1 MRTLLLADDN
11 VTVQRVIALT
21 FAREP
26 VRVVTAS
33 DGHQAMDRVVVDRP
47 DIVLAG
53 TTLPQ
58 VNGYD
63 LARFVKSKAESRNVP
78 VLLLSGAF
86 ETVDEV
92 QLKSSGANGVIEK
105 PVEPLAVISR
115 VKELLGITAE
125 GDATSPAA
133 ARPGQP
139 VSASD
144 PGPPALLPTV
154 PRLVTSTRPPP
165 PVEPR
170 RDAPESSAA
179 GAADDYLDSLESAF
193 DTLDQQ
199 LAGHHPTSQATH
211 GGDPGRAPMPPATH
225 RNPAPPLGRMAPADP
240 RSPGKRPAEG
250 DDSGNPVYEVDEDWF
265 TQAPPRDGSDTNEN
279 LRPPALQVPPPAD
292 KAQPEDDLDDGWF
305 AEDVRAGDVRELEQ
319 RQLAGEMGILQVPE
333 VPEVPGV
340 PGVPAYEPIARTL
353 PIDWFTIGGSQPARQ
368 SAPGSVERVASVPQE
383 PPVIEVR
390 TVAPIAGSQPDG
402 PPGPVADDFAALLAF
417 ERGEQAVP
425 PMIEPII
432 HAVTPDITPE
442 MLEQI
447 ATTVADRLTGSIR
460 VEPQAP
466 EITGEM
472 IKMLAFLVAAA
483 LKDTIRVE
491 PTAPE
496 ISDEML
502 KSIAWLVS
510 GHLRDQIRVEPAAP
524 VLTDA
529 IVVQIAGMVAERLTD
544 RVHVE
549 SKAPEITD
557 GMLDRMGGMV
567 ANWLKDS
574 VRVEPAAPQLDD
586 GMLERIGAT
595 IADRLRDSVH
605 VEAKA
610 PEITDAMLERVSAT
624 VAARLKDSIRVE
636 PAIPELN
643 GPMLDQI
650 AGTVAERL
658 RDTVRDSVRVETV
671 APAVTGDML
680 EHIAHRVSE
689 HLRAGLQTAP
699 KPEISD
705 ETLDRVAA
713 RVADR
718 VRDSFSIDELRDPI
732 TAAIRDTVRT
742 VVAETS
748 ERLVRE
754 EIERI
759 KARAQ

>member
-86 ETVDEV
+86 ETVDEA

-115 VKELLGITAE
+115 VKELLGITSG
-125 GDATSPAA
+125 GDAASTAV
-133 ARPGQP
+133 ARTGLPG
-139 VSASD
+139 SASD
-144 PGPPALLPTV
+144 VGPSAPLPTA
-154 PRLVTSTRPPP
+154 PRLVTSTRPMPP
-165 PVEPR
+165 EDPPR
-170 RDAPESSAA
+170 EAPEA
-179 GAADDYLDSLESAF
+179 GDARAGDDYLESLETAF
-193 DTLDQQ
+193 NNLDQQ
-199 LAGHHPTSQATH
+199 LAG
-211 GGDPGRAPMPPATH
+211 RVPATASQH
-225 RNPAPPLGRMAPADP
+225 RNPAPPLGRTAPADP
-240 RSPGKRPAEG
+240 RSPGKRPADG

-265 TQAPPRDGSDTNEN
+265 
-279 LRPPALQVPPPAD
+279 
-292 KAQPEDDLDDGWF
+292 
-305 AEDVRAGDVRELEQ
+305 AEDPKAGEGRELEQ
-319 RQLAGEMGILQVPE
+319 RQLAAEMGISQVPE
-333 VPEVPGV
+333 VPEA
-340 PGVPAYEPIARTL
+340 AYEPIARTL
-353 PIDWFTIGGSQPARQ
+353 PIDWFAIGGSKPARP
-368 SAPGSVERVASVPQE
+368 SEPGRVERVASVPQE

-390 TVAPIAGSQPDG
+390 TVAPIAGSRPDG
-402 PPGPVADDFAALLAF
+402 APGRVADDFAALLAF
-417 ERGEQAVP
+417 ERGEKAVP
-425 PMIEPII
+425 PMIEPIM
-432 HAVTPDITPE
+432 HAATPDITPE

-447 ATTVADRLTGSIR
+447 ATTVADRLTGSIH
-460 VEPQAP
+460 VEPKAP

-472 IKMLAFLVAAA
+472 IKLLALLVAGT
-483 LKDTIRVE
+483 LKDTIRVD
-491 PTAPE
+491 PAAPE

-502 KSIAWLVS
+502 KTIALLVS
-510 GHLRDQIRVEPAAP
+510 GHLRDQIHVEPVAP

-529 IVVQIAGMVAERLTD
+529 IVGQIAGMVAERLTD

-549 SKAPEITD
+549 PKAPEITD
-557 GMLDRMGGMV
+557 GMLDRMAGTV

-574 VRVEPAAPQLDD
+574 VHVEPVAPQLDD
-586 GMLERIGAT
+586 GMLDRIGST
-595 IADRLRDSVH
+595 VADRLRDSVH

-610 PEITDAMLERVSAT
+610 PEITDAMLERVSET

-658 RDTVRDSVRVETV
+658 RDSVRVETV

-680 EHIAHRVSE
+680 EHLAHRVSE
-689 HLRAGLQTAP
+689 HLHTGLQAAA
-699 KPEISD
+699 KPEVSD

-713 RVADR
+713 RVAER
-718 VRDSFSIDELRDPI
+718 LRGSFSIDELRDPI

-748 ERLVRE
+748 DRLVRE

-759 KARAQ
+759 KAKAQ